1 MYSMEVC
8 VSTVSIIVGDDALGV
23 PFGGVTPWFWYLRC
37 WIIRGDIVVI
47 ISVNSMGEEY
57 RDAHF
62 CETEI
67 ASLPYRCGGQVF
79 RLPNR
84 VVIVGLFLRRANG
97 VRPYSFVAVILW
109 FCTIFIQFSSFKQG
123 AGSAFLC
130 DQNLSSCSP
139 NSRWQNV
146 SSYTATLQ
154 DIRFGIIPLYLSRKR
169 GALLHK
175 KCNNCRNVAKLKN
188 KSFVCTSL
196 VVKICAVITQNYYRN
211 IDENTRKNSVSMQL
225 SHNFNI
231 YQYMQF
237 W

>member
-1 MYSMEVC
+1 M
-8 VSTVSIIVGDDALGV
+8 
-23 PFGGVTPWFWYLRC
+23 
-37 WIIRGDIVVI
+37 
-47 ISVNSMGEEY
+47 
-57 RDAHF
+57 F
-62 CETEI
+62 CPTM
-67 ASLPYRCGGQVF
+67 
-79 RLPNR
+79 
-84 VVIVGLFLRRANG
+84 VVIVDLFLRRANA
-97 VRPYSFVAVILW
+97 VRPYRFVAVILW

-139 NSRWQNV
+139 NSRPQNV

-154 DIRFGIIPLYLSRKR
+154 DIRFGIISLYLSRKM
-169 GALLHK
+169 GTLLHK
-175 KCNNCRNVAKLKN
+175 KCNNCRNVAKLKD

-196 VVKICAVITQNYYRN
+196 VVKICAFITQNYYRN

-237 W
+237 

>member
-1 MYSMEVC
+1 M
-8 VSTVSIIVGDDALGV
+8 
-23 PFGGVTPWFWYLRC
+23 
-37 WIIRGDIVVI
+37 
-47 ISVNSMGEEY
+47 
-57 RDAHF
+57 F
-62 CETEI
+62 CPTM
-67 ASLPYRCGGQVF
+67 
-79 RLPNR
+79 
-84 VVIVGLFLRRANG
+84 VVIVDLFLRRANA
-97 VRPYSFVAVILW
+97 VRPYRFVAVILW
-109 FCTIFIQFSSFKQG
+109 LCTIFIQFSSFKQG

-139 NSRWQNV
+139 NSRPQNV

-154 DIRFGIIPLYLSRKR
+154 DIQFGIIPLYLSRK
-169 GALLHK
+169 APLLLHK

-211 IDENTRKNSVSMQL
+211 IDESTRKNSVSMQL

-237 W
+237 

>member
-1 MYSMEVC
+1 MYSKEIC

-23 PFGGVTPWFWYLRC
+23 PFGEVTPWVWYLRC

-97 VRPYSFVAVILW
+97 VRPYRFIAVGLSV
-109 FCTIFIQFSSFKQG
+109 FYIQFSSFKQG

-154 DIRFGIIPLYLSRKR
+154 DIQFGIIPLYLSRK
-169 GALLHK
+169 APLLLHK
-175 KCNNCRNVAKLKN
+175 KCNNCRNVVKLN
-188 KSFVCTSL
+188 HLSFVC
-196 VVKICAVITQNYYRN
+196 INRPTQNCAKATYFH
-211 IDENTRKNSVSMQL
+211 EQKN
-225 SHNFNI
+225 
-231 YQYMQF
+231 Y

>member
-1 MYSMEVC
+1 
-8 VSTVSIIVGDDALGV
+8 
-23 PFGGVTPWFWYLRC
+23 
-37 WIIRGDIVVI
+37 
-47 ISVNSMGEEY
+47 MGEEY

-97 VRPYSFVAVILW
+97 VRPYRFVAVGLSV
-109 FCTIFIQFSSFKQG
+109 FYIQFSSFKQG

-139 NSRWQNV
+139 NSRPQNV

-175 KCNNCRNVAKLKN
+175 KCNNCRNVAKLKD

-196 VVKICAVITQNYYRN
+196 VVKICAVITENYYRN

-237 W
+237 